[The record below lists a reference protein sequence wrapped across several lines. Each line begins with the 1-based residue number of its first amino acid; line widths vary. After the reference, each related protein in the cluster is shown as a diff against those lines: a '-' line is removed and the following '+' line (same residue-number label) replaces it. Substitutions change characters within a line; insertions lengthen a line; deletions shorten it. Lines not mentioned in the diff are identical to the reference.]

1 MHFCVFDATG
11 ETELYRFPLPHRLG
25 DVRYGAVSGIT
36 AGTRYGLRADG
47 PWDPAKGH
55 RFDMAKLLTDP
66 YATRVDRPYAHH
78 PILTQR
84 DLETSGFMPKC
95 VVEAAPENA
104 SPLPPAIPGLIYE
117 VQVKSFTRLH
127 LSVPQAKRGT
137 VAALAEPAIIAHLL
151 KLGVDTL
158 ELMPLTAWIDERHL
172 ADLGLAN
179 AWGYNPVNFM
189 APDPRLAPGGF
200 AEIRDA
206 VTALHKAG
214 IRVVLDV
221 VFNHSGES
229 DQFGAVLS
237 LRGLDNALY
246 YRHRDGELVNDTGCG
261 NTLALDRSAVVQL
274 AMDAMR
280 CWINRTGID
289 GFRFDL
295 APVLGR
301 METGYD
307 VNAPLLAAIE
317 QDPLL
322 SRSIMIAEPWDVGPG
337 GYRLGRFPARWL
349 EWNDHYRDDVRNF
362 WNGRGNVG
370 ALATRLAGSSDVFAP
385 NRRPSSSVNYLAAH
399 DGFTLRDALTYAVKD
414 NRANGENNRDGS
426 SHEPVW
432 PGGDV
437 RTMLATLFLSRGT
450 PMLTAGD
457 EFGRS
462 QGGNNNAYAQ
472 DNETTWLDWARA
484 DTALIDFTAGLMRL
498 RRELA
503 ALLPDRFLTGKS
515 EAASGFPDALW
526 LKPDGTAMD
535 WQEPRVPVL
544 GLVLAEGGQRMALW
558 FNRGASPSSP
568 QMPTRHGQR
577 WTRRFCSGEGDG
589 LPSRSVALFT
599 EEAYHQTGLADDA
612 LHQLAS
618 AAGVERDWWEV
629 DGTHHD
635 VSPETLRV
643 VLDALRIP
651 HTTAADAEAS
661 LRHLRNRQTPLVSDA
676 GSAAVLGTAFPQR
689 RSISVRGEDGQ
700 QQEIDVPPGT
710 VPRLNLEPG
719 CYEVRSADA
728 PDAIRHV
735 IVSPRTCYLPDD
747 IAHGAQVF
755 GLASHLYALRHAGDG
770 GIGDLETLKRF
781 AKITADIGGR
791 YAGLNPL
798 HHLFPSDRE
807 RASPY
812 QPSDRRYIDPVYISI
827 DKLLTRFPGALAA
840 KSRAVFA
847 RLEKLSAV
855 DYTAV
860 WNAKSEILEK
870 AFARVKGSPDFA
882 AFVTAGGSDLAR
894 HGTFEALRAGEKP
907 APDRIGYR
915 AFLQWI
921 AEMQLAEA
929 AAHKNLYRDLALG
942 SAFDGGEISEQPDLF
957 AHGVSIG
964 APPDPFSQSGQVW
977 NLPPFSPLAL
987 DDLAYAPLRAIL
999 AANMRHAAALR
1010 IDHILGFAR
1019 QFWVPRG
1026 AEGRFGAYVNF
1037 PADALIAVT
1046 AIESHRQRCMV
1057 IGEDLGT
1064 IPDGLREKLAAANIL
1079 SYRVLWFERE
1089 GLGFKPPSRYP
1100 SKALACLASHDLP
1113 TFAGWRAARDIA
1125 IEQELGLIDDATAAA
1140 RRSGRGS
1147 EIQKLDEAMGQTN
1160 TSLQEGDIAAHGF
1173 VASTPSQVML
1183 IQADDLAGET
1193 EPLNVPG
1200 TDKERPNWRRR
1211 LAVPVEDLTTA
1222 PLAKAIIAR
1231 VKAERPA

>member
-1 MHFCVFDATG
+1 M
-11 ETELYRFPLPHRLG
+11 
-25 DVRYGAVSGIT
+25 
-36 AGTRYGLRADG
+36 
-47 PWDPAKGH
+47 
-55 RFDMAKLLTDP
+55 
-66 YATRVDRPYAHH
+66 
-78 PILTQR
+78 
-84 DLETSGFMPKC
+84 
-95 VVEAAPENA
+95 
-104 SPLPPAIPGLIYE
+104 
-117 VQVKSFTRLH
+117 
-127 LSVPQAKRGT
+127 
-137 VAALAEPAIIAHLL
+137 
-151 KLGVDTL
+151 
-158 ELMPLTAWIDERHL
+158 
-172 ADLGLAN
+172 
-179 AWGYNPVNFM
+179 
-189 APDPRLAPGGF
+189 
-200 AEIRDA
+200 
-206 VTALHKAG
+206 
-214 IRVVLDV
+214 
-221 VFNHSGES
+221 
-229 DQFGAVLS
+229 
-237 LRGLDNALY
+237 
-246 YRHRDGELVNDTGCG
+246 
-261 NTLALDRSAVVQL
+261 
-274 AMDAMR
+274 
-280 CWINRTGID
+280 
-289 GFRFDL
+289 
-295 APVLGR
+295 GR

-322 SRSIMIAEPWDVGPG
+322 SQRVMIAEPWDVGPG
-337 GYRLGRFPARWL
+337 GYRLGGFPARWL

-362 WNGRGNVG
+362 WNGRGNIG

-414 NRANGENNRDGS
+414 NRANGENNRDGN

-437 RTMLATLFLSRGT
+437 KAMLATLFLSRGT

-472 DNETTWLDWARA
+472 DNATTWLDWAMA
-484 DTALIDFTAGLMRL
+484 DVALIDFTAGLMRL
-498 RRELA
+498 RQEVA
-503 ALLPDRFLTGKS
+503 ALLPDRFLTGKTDTS
-515 EAASGFPDALW
+515 SGFPDALW

-535 WQEPRVPVL
+535 WQEPRAPVL

-558 FNRGASPSSP
+558 FNRGAAASSP
-568 QMPTRHGQR
+568 RMPVRLGQR
-577 WTRRFCSGEGDG
+577 WTRIFCSGEGDG
-589 LPSRSVALFT
+589 LPARSVALFT
-599 EEAYHQTGLADDA
+599 EEAIHQAGLPDDA

-618 AAGVERDWWEV
+618 AAGIERDWWEV

-635 VSPETLRV
+635 VSPETLRA

-651 HTTAADAEAS
+651 HATAADAEAS

-676 GSAAVLGTAFPQR
+676 GSAAVLGPAVPQR
-689 RSISVRGEDGQ
+689 RRIHVRGEDGRQ
-700 QQEIDVPPGT
+700 QDLDVPPGT

-728 PDAIRHV
+728 PDDLRHV

-747 IAHGAQVF
+747 IAHGARVF

-770 GIGDLETLKRF
+770 GMGDLETLRRF
-781 AKITADIGGR
+781 AGITADIGGR

-812 QPSDRRYIDPVYISI
+812 QPSDRRYIDPIYISI
-827 DKLLTRFPGALAA
+827 DKLLTRIPVALAA
-840 KSRAVFA
+840 KSRAALA

-860 WNAKSEILEK
+860 WNAKNEILEQ
-870 AFARVKGSPDFA
+870 AFASFKGSPEFD
-882 AFVTAGGSDLAR
+882 AFVTAGGRDLAR
-894 HGTFEALRAGEKP
+894 HGTFEAVRAGEKP
-907 APDRIGYR
+907 APDRIAYR

-942 SAFDGGEISEQPDLF
+942 SAFDGGEITEEPERF

-987 DDLAYAPLRAIL
+987 DDLAYAPLRTIL

-1026 AEGRFGAYVNF
+1026 AEGRSGAYVNF
-1037 PADALIAVT
+1037 PVDALIAVT

-1064 IPDGLREKLAAANIL
+1064 IPDGLREKLTAANIL
-1079 SYRVLWFERE
+1079 SYRVLWFERQAQ
-1089 GLGFKPPSRYP
+1089 GFKPPSQYP
-1100 SKALACLASHDLP
+1100 QKALACLASHDLP
-1113 TFAGWRAARDIA
+1113 TFAGWRQGRDIA
-1125 IEQELGLIDDATAAA
+1125 IEQELGLIDDATAAT
-1140 RRSGRGS
+1140 RRGGRDG
-1147 EIQKLDEAMGQTN
+1147 EIHKLDEAMGLRN

-1211 LAVPVEDLTTA
+1211 LDVPVEDLTTA

-1231 VKAERPA
+1231 VKAERPS

>member
-66 YATRVDRPYAHH
+66 YATRLDRPYAHH

-206 VTALHKAG
+206 VTALRKAG
-214 IRVVLDV
+214 IRVILDV

-295 APVLGR
+295 APVMGR

-322 SRSIMIAEPWDVGPG
+322 SRSIMIAEPWDIGPG

-370 ALATRLAGSSDVFAP
+370 TLATRLAGSSDVFAP

-414 NRANGENNRDGS
+414 NRANGENNRDGN

-437 RTMLATLFLSRGT
+437 RAMLATLFLSRGT

-498 RRELA
+498 RQEVA

-558 FNRGASPSSP
+558 FNRGAAPSSP
-568 QMPTRHGQR
+568 QIPPRHGRR

-589 LPSRSVALFT
+589 LPARSVALFT
-599 EEAYHQTGLADDA
+599 EEAYHQTGLPDDA
-612 LHQLAS
+612 LQQLAS

-676 GSAAVLGTAFPQR
+676 GSPAALGPAVPQR
-689 RSISVRGEDGQ
+689 RLIHVRGEDGQ
-700 QQEIDVPPGT
+700 QQEIDVPPGV

-719 CYEVRSADA
+719 CYEVRNADA

-747 IAHGAQVF
+747 IAHGARVF

-770 GIGDLETLKRF
+770 GIGDLETLRRF
-781 AKITADIGGR
+781 AGITAEIGGR

-870 AFARVKGSPDFA
+870 AFVEFKGSPEFD

-1160 TSLQEGDIAAHGF
+1160 TSLHEGDIAAHGF